1 MSNIIV
7 SDIFKDIDGK
17 VAKLI
22 LTNSHLHILLKTLN
36 KMNRAKEVEPHY
48 SNLFNFLKRN
58 TKTLCI
64 EMQSI
69 YSDPVYVEK
78 WDLFINEFTSTLAS
92 TGLSDF
98 ILSTETKTQNNTF
111 DEKSITIYTDGSCSG
126 NGRGL
131 IASGGYSAYVHE
143 LKKVIYGK
151 VPPVILD
158 NTIIYPSNQRAE
170 CIGIIK
176 GLEYA
181 TTLNTDITIIT
192 DSMFWKNMIE
202 TYMPGWEQKGKGFD
216 TCKNPDLVAIL
227 YSLVKTIKAT
237 HTLTIVHVASHG
249 KNANA
254 PPAHVEGNNI
264 ADIYANNG
272 RKMAT
277 FDTVIIDITY

>member
-48 SNLFNFLKRN
+48 SNLFKFLRRSS
-58 TKTLCI
+58 KTLCI

-69 YSDPVYVEK
+69 YNDNSYVEK
-78 WDLFINEFTSTLAS
+78 WDLFINEFVSTLAS
-92 TGLSDF
+92 SGLSDF
-98 ILSTETKTQNNTF
+98 ILSTETKTQDDTV
-111 DEKSITIYTDGSCSG
+111 DEKGLTVYTDGSCSG

-131 IASGGYSAYVHE
+131 IASGGYSAYICE

-216 TCKNPDLVAIL
+216 TCKNPDLVALL

-237 HTLTIVHVASHG
+237 HTLTIIHVASHG
-249 KNANA
+249 KNTNT

-277 FDTVIIDITY
+277 FDTVIVDITY

>member
-1 MSNIIV
+1 MSNINV
-7 SDIFKDIDGK
+7 ACIFENLDSKLI
-17 VAKLI
+17 KLI
-22 LTNSHLHILLKTLN
+22 LANSHLCNLLKIVNKLN
-36 KMNRAKEVEPHY
+36 KIREVEPHY
-48 SNLFNFLKRN
+48 RNIFNFLKSS

-69 YSDPVYVEK
+69 YNDSAYVEK
-78 WDLFINEFTSTLAS
+78 WDLFINEFVSTLAS
-92 TGLSDF
+92 VGFSDF
-98 ILSTETKTQNNTF
+98 ILSTETKTQNKMS
-111 DEKSITIYTDGSCSG
+111 DEKGIIIYTDGSCSG

-131 IASGGYSAYVHE
+131 IASGGYSAYIYE

-151 VPPVILD
+151 VPPVIID

-181 TTLNTDITIIT
+181 TTLNKDITIIT

-202 TYMPGWEQKGKGFD
+202 TYMPGWDQKGKGFD

-227 YSLVKTIKAT
+227 YSLVKTIKST
-237 HTLTIVHVASHG
+237 HTLTIIHIASHG
-249 KNANA
+249 KNVNA
-254 PPAHVEGNNI
+254 PPAHIEGNNI

-272 RKMAT
+272 RKLAT
-277 FDTVIIDITY
+277 FDTVIVDITY